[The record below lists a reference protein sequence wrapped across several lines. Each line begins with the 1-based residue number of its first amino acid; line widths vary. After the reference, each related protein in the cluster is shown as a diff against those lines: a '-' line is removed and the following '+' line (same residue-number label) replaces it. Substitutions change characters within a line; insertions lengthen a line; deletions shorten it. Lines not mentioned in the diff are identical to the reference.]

1 MVLEVKNIKKS
12 FQGNIV
18 LSDISFGLD
27 SGEVMAVVGP
37 SGAGKTT
44 LLRCINAL
52 ETSDGGSIKV
62 DDKYLYREEKGKM
75 IYADKKEMK
84 DIRKKLGMVFQNF
97 NLFPHKTVLENIIES
112 PVNVYGVSKEEAI
125 AEAGKLLQMLELT
138 EKAEAYPHQ
147 MSGGQR
153 QRAAIARACALR
165 PSIMC
170 FDEPTSALDPELT
183 EGIAA
188 IIEKLAGQGMS
199 ILVITHDMGF
209 AKRIADRIIFMEGG
223 QIVHSGT
230 KDEFFEGSDNER
242 VKRFIQS

>member
-1 MVLEVKNIKKS
+1 MVLEVKNVKKS

-62 DDKYLYREEKGKM
+62 DDKFLYREEKGKM

-112 PVNVYGVSKEEAI
+112 PVNVYGVSKTEAV
-125 AEAGKLLQMLELT
+125 AEAGKLLQMLDLT
-138 EKAEAYPHQ
+138 EKADAYPHQ

-209 AKRIADRIIFMEGG
+209 AKRIADRIIFMEDG

-230 KDEFFEGSDNER
+230 KEEFFEASDNER